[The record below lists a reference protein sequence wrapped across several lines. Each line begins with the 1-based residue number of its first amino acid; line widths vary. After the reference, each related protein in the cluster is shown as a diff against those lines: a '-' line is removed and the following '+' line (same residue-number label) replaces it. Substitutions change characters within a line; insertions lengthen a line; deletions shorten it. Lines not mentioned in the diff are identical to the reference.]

1 MLLIVKNHSSITVSE
16 HVKVYFQL
24 IGRPIDAVMLLS
36 YFLTEFFCIHYFV
49 DDHVKRGFRTSV
61 GDFNE
66 AAPDVEI
73 WQALIIQPACQYYED
88 KNRCEPFGFSHT
100 ILFTP

>member
-1 MLLIVKNHSSITVSE
+1 MAPKEVKL
-16 HVKVYFQL
+16 YFQL
-24 IGRPIDAVMLLS
+24 IGRPIDTIMLICNL
-36 YFLTEFFCIHYFV
+36 LIKPCVIEHFV
-49 DDHVKRGFRTSV
+49 RYYVKCGFRTSV